1 MLQIYR
7 KSINLGL
14 VDFVLIVFLALFA
27 GGCALGTTRVKVTHE
42 PLDRIE
48 NKKKGNILVKQFTD
62 KREDTQ
68 HIGNKRNAFGMV
80 LGHIGTEEGVK
91 LEALL
96 TSYFAEALK
105 EAGYNAVIQ
114 ETQSTGVPSQVKFD
128 VIVDGEIVE
137 FWLDLYMAV
146 WHKVGVK
153 VKAID
158 PTDQKVLWEKDIRGE
173 EKNVLWFGLASEY
186 EKVIRQ
192 ALTKALNQAAKE
204 FASDEFSKVIKK

>member
-1 MLQIYR
+1 MSKRYSEQVTTV
-7 KSINLGL
+7 SIVLL
-14 VDFVLIVFLALFA
+14 VLLALFI
-27 GGCALGTTRVKVTHE
+27 GGCAFGTTRVNVTHE

-48 NKKKGNILVKQFTD
+48 NKKEGNILVKQFVD
-62 KREDTQ
+62 KRTDTQ
-68 HIGNKRNAFGMV
+68 HIGNKRNGFGMV
-80 LGHIGTEEGVK
+80 LGHIGAEEGVK
-91 LEALL
+91 LEVLL
-96 TSYFAEALK
+96 TNYFAEALK

-114 ETQSTGVPSQVKFD
+114 ETQSASVPSQVKFD

-153 VKAID
+153 VKALD
-158 PTDQKVLWEKDIRGE
+158 PINQNALWEKDIRGD
-173 EKNVLWFGLASEY
+173 EKNVLWVGATSEY

-204 FASDEFSKVIKK
+204 FSSDEFYKVIKK